1 MTRVKESLLM
11 KAEEKSILITGAAS
25 GIGRA
30 AARAFLE
37 RGYTVYALDMEEIPA
52 EEGLCPFTVDVRDE
66 AALDARIGELVRAEV
81 LRYLQEQGISPEPEE
96 PADLQKA
103 LAELPDEERAVVTLR
118 LGLGEDPGLSQAE
131 TAQKLGVPEER
142 VSLLLKRGLQRIR
155 RHL

>member
-1 MTRVKESLLM
+1 MQFESMESRMVLVERKLPLVLRTVD
-11 KAEEKSILITGAAS
+11 ALGIHHADREDLCNVGA
-25 GIGRA
+25 IGL
-30 AARAFLE
+30 FK
-37 RGYTVYALDMEEIPA
+37 ALDLGEYA
-52 EEGLCPFTVDVRDE
+52 DE